1 MIINRPV
8 DEEEEKVEEEEVED
22 SKDVKIRTGI
32 RMVRVRIR
40 MGIRIGMI
48 VMMSLRRR
56 YRARQETPGWRLF
69 SPW

>member
-1 MIINRPV
+1 MINRPV

-48 VMMSLRRR
+48 VMMSLRRKI
-56 YRARQETPGWRLF
+56 
-69 SPW
+69 